1 MKRLVVGMS
10 LLVIL
15 SNLPAY
21 SANLPKAGLTCSKQG
36 VTKTH
41 QGKKFTCIKSGKKLV
56 WSKGV
61 VVAKK
66 SPYATPTPTPSPSP
80 TPTLS
85 PSTNSSRWIPR
96 DNPVTAAIQRRI
108 GTLWFG
114 KSSTLQFEIFVESSV
129 PTEALE
135 SLRLQQQ
142 YLAEAFPEGSNGKR
156 VKYFLYDTVAWG
168 KQKAAENNCRFP
180 DNLASFPSPPTT
192 MIAGATRCPGSG
204 SEEVEVTFINWPSFA
219 LHDQVDK
226 RLPTGADM
234 FAFIAAQESGGGL
247 LQNHYNKS
255 KALLNWE
262 PVPAWYAQGGQ
273 FTLSSIA
280 LAVQTRE
287 WRQSSLNRGFVYVCK
302 SKGIPVNLKETSFYD
317 ATGDASGC
325 YYPLGAIATELMVAL
340 YGFESQ
346 LSWYEALY
354 LPGNVTREATIKAWE
369 ETFPKVFGDS
379 LESFYEMTDAYA
391 KYLDSQGSV
400 KLPESLLTR
409 LSGIGR

>member
-66 SPYATPTPTPSPSP
+66 SPYATPTPTPSPTP

-192 MIAGATRCPGSG
+192 MIAGATRCP
-204 SEEVEVTFINWPSFA
+204 
-219 LHDQVDK
+219 
-226 RLPTGADM
+226 R
-234 FAFIAAQESGGGL
+234 
-247 LQNHYNKS
+247 
-255 KALLNWE
+255 
-262 PVPAWYAQGGQ
+262 
-273 FTLSSIA
+273 
-280 LAVQTRE
+280 
-287 WRQSSLNRGFVYVCK
+287 
-302 SKGIPVNLKETSFYD
+302 
-317 ATGDASGC
+317 
-325 YYPLGAIATELMVAL
+325 
-340 YGFESQ
+340 
-346 LSWYEALY
+346 
-354 LPGNVTREATIKAWE
+354 
-369 ETFPKVFGDS
+369 
-379 LESFYEMTDAYA
+379 
-391 KYLDSQGSV
+391 
-400 KLPESLLTR
+400 
-409 LSGIGR
+409 